1 MLFQTE
7 IKLSKS
13 EKSLIK
19 SLIFYYEN
27 DAKEILEK
35 TVFRWKSTTF
45 LIVFVIVYKICLLNY
60 SLTHL
65 WPGNSRTGYW
75 PCLCIANTG
84 RRAVFVNSG

>member
-35 TVFRWKSTTF
+35 NCVSLEKYNISYNIR
-45 LIVFVIVYKICLLNY
+45 Y
-60 SLTHL
+60 S
-65 WPGNSRTGYW
+65 
-75 PCLCIANTG
+75 
-84 RRAVFVNSG
+84 F

>member
-35 TVFRWKSTTF
+35 TVSLEKYNISYNIR
-45 LIVFVIVYKICLLNY
+45 Y
-60 SLTHL
+60 S
-65 WPGNSRTGYW
+65 
-75 PCLCIANTG
+75 
-84 RRAVFVNSG
+84 F